1 MAFAAQ
7 GSSGC
12 NFITDQ
18 EFNQAVV
25 QQHASGGV
33 AEEDIIFWSD
43 VSTGVIYQIVHFYPY
58 LSKFGKQYVLVLLSY
73 EREYYYVYATNRI
86 KQELKNF
93 TNNNC
98 VTYYIKS
105 LGKKVVSASS
115 RKTTYYDFEVVVVR
129 NTIDTLNNGVDDL

>member
-1 MAFAAQ
+1 MAFAVQ

-12 NFITDQ
+12 NFITEQ

-58 LSKFGKQYVLVLLSY
+58 LSKFGKQYVLVLSY
-73 EREYYYVYATNRI
+73 EKEYYYVYATNRI
-86 KQELKNF
+86 KQELKSF
-93 TNNNC
+93 THNNC

>member
-1 MAFAAQ
+1 M
-7 GSSGC
+7 
-12 NFITDQ
+12 
-18 EFNQAVV
+18 
-25 QQHASGGV
+25 
-33 AEEDIIFWSD
+33 
-43 VSTGVIYQIVHFYPY
+43 
-58 LSKFGKQYVLVLLSY
+58 LLSY

-86 KQELKNF
+86 KQELKSF

-129 NTIDTLNNGVDDL
+129 NTIDTLNNGVDDLFGTIISS